1 MNIKTSP
8 QQQFLLYIHKI
19 NEDSPQAI
27 LPSLAQLS
35 SILINQNLTSQSL
48 ALLKQWVST
57 LQDLCEHL
65 SEVDKLHL
73 LSDYFF
79 NELSFN
85 LNTTKENS
93 PQEKDLLLS
102 SMILQRSAS
111 FLPLAFL
118 YHYLAQQINL
128 PLFFIASPKL
138 NLLKYY
144 GRTSCLFVDFKK
156 LGKLTAIDDNTNIK
170 TLQTY
175 DLEVCSFKS
184 TYVCYLQTL
193 LQYYAQE
200 LTNKNTKE
208 IKLALE
214 ILEKQ
219 EKPLADY
226 AIDHLNGNPPPLEG
240 HSSAIYTLH

>member
-1 MNIKTSP
+1 MNLKTSP

-19 NEDSPQAI
+19 NDDSPQAI

-35 SILINQNLTSQSL
+35 SIFINPNLTSQSL

-57 LQDLCEHL
+57 LQDLCADL
-65 SEVDKLHL
+65 SEIDKLHL

-85 LNTTKENS
+85 LIVAKQEP

-102 SMILQRSAS
+102 SMILQKSAS

-128 PLFFIASPKL
+128 PLFFIASSKL
-138 NLLKYY
+138 HFLKYY
-144 GRTSCLFVDFKK
+144 GKNSCFFVDFKK
-156 LGKLTAIDDNTNIK
+156 LGKLTSTEDHISTKD
-170 TLQTY
+170 LQTQS
-175 DLEVCSFKS
+175 LEVCSFKDA
-184 TYVCYLQTL
+184 YIDYLQIL

-200 LTNKNTKE
+200 LANKNTE
-208 IKLALE
+208 AIKLALE

-219 EKPLADY
+219 EKSLSSY
-226 AIDHLNGNPPPLEG
+226 TNSHFNENSLPLEG
-240 HSSAIYTLH
+240 NSTTFYTLH

>member
-1 MNIKTSP
+1 MNSKTSP

-35 SILINQNLTSQSL
+35 YIFINNNLTSQSL
-48 ALLKQWVST
+48 TLLKQWVST
-57 LQDLCEHL
+57 LQNLCADL
-65 SEVDKLHL
+65 SEIDKLHL

-85 LNTTKENS
+85 LIVSKENLF
-93 PQEKDLLLS
+93 QEKDLLLS

-128 PLFFIASPKL
+128 PLFFIANPKL

-144 GRTSCLFVDFKK
+144 GKNSCLFVDFQK
-156 LGKLTAIDDNTNIK
+156 LGKLTSTETNVSAKKI
-170 TLQTY
+170 QIQ
-175 DLEVCSFKS
+175 DLEVCSFKDA
-184 TYVCYLQTL
+184 YADYLQIL
-193 LQYYAQE
+193 LEYYSQE
-200 LTNKNTKE
+200 LTGKNTDE

-219 EKPLADY
+219 QQPLSNY
-226 AIDHLNGNPPPLEG
+226 TRNPLNENPPPLEG
-240 HSSAIYTLH
+240 NNTAFYTLH